1 MLKLFIRQKN
11 MRKEEKMKNRLK
23 VFVLMSALLISF
35 SVYASE
41 MKKSGFLGDY
51 SEMKKGPKG
60 GVEWVYIKEG
70 IDFAKYKK
78 LMVDQVTFFLKD
90 DAKYK
95 GIQLEDVK
103 ELTEAFDDA
112 VRENIGKHYELANQP
127 GPDVIRIR
135 VAITDL
141 SPGKPGMSAVSTVI
155 PVGLGLSM
163 VKKAV
168 TGKHTGVGETSM
180 EMEVVDSLIN
190 ERFAAAIDEYSG
202 GKLSGMKKWGSA
214 EEAFKFWTERIRKRL
229 DEYKEKKK
237 GGQ

>member
-1 MLKLFIRQKN
+1 
-11 MRKEEKMKNRLK
+11 MKNKLT
-23 VFVLMSALLISF
+23 VFVFVAVLLVSF
-35 SVYASE
+35 GANAAE

-51 SEMKKGPKG
+51 SGMKKGAKG
-60 GVEWVYIKEG
+60 SAEWVYIKEG
-70 IDFAKYKK
+70 IDFTKYKK

-95 GIQLEDVK
+95 GIQPEDIK
-103 ELTEAFDDA
+103 ELTEAFDKA
-112 VRENIGKHYELANQP
+112 ARENIGKYYELTDQP
-127 GPDVIRIR
+127 GPDVVRIR

-141 SPGKPGMSAVSTVI
+141 VPGKPGMSAMSTVMPI
-155 PVGLGLSM
+155 GLGLSI

-180 EMEVVDSLIN
+180 EMEVVDSLTN

-202 GKLSGMKKWGSA
+202 GKLSGLTKWGSA

-229 DEYKEKKK
+229 DEYKEKKREDK
-237 GGQ
+237 Q

>member
-1 MLKLFIRQKN
+1 
-11 MRKEEKMKNRLK
+11 MKNRLM
-23 VFVLMSALLISF
+23 VFVFVAALLVSF
-35 SVYASE
+35 SAYAAE
-41 MKKSGFLGDY
+41 MKKSGFLSDY
-51 SEMKKGPKG
+51 SAMKPGPKG
-60 GVEWVYIKEG
+60 GAAWVYFKEG
-70 IDFAKYKK
+70 VDFAKYKK

-95 GIQLEDVK
+95 GIQPEDIK
-103 ELTEAFDDA
+103 ELTDAFNNA
-112 VRENIGKHYELANQP
+112 VRENIGKYYELTDQP

-141 SPGKPGMSAVSTVI
+141 SPGKPGMSAVSTVLPI
-155 PVGLGLSM
+155 GLGVSL

-180 EMEVVDSLIN
+180 EMEVVDSLTN

-202 GKLSGMKKWGSA
+202 GKLSGLKKWGSA

-237 GGQ
+237 GGE

>member
-1 MLKLFIRQKN
+1 
-11 MRKEEKMKNRLK
+11 MKNRLI
-23 VFVLMSALLISF
+23 VFVFVAVLLVSF
-35 SVYASE
+35 GAYAAE
-41 MKKSGFLGDY
+41 MKKSGFLSDY
-51 SEMKKGPKG
+51 SGMKKGPKG

-95 GIQLEDVK
+95 GIQPEDIK
-103 ELTEAFDDA
+103 ELTEAFDNA
-112 VRENIGKHYELANQP
+112 VRENIGKYYELADQP
-127 GPDVIRIR
+127 GPDVVRIR

-141 SPGKPGMSAVSTVI
+141 VPGKPGVSAVSTVLPI
-155 PVGLGLSM
+155 GLGLSI

-180 EMEVVDSLIN
+180 EMEVVDSLTN
-190 ERFAAAIDEYSG
+190 ERFAAAIDEHSG
-202 GKLSGMKKWGSA
+202 GKLSGLKKWGSA

-237 GGQ
+237 REGE